1 MRSSERDRRKRRYSN
16 TAVRF
21 HRIAHAKTSE
31 IPLYTDDLPRVR
43 AGIARPCPTARARLR
58 APMADPLG

>member
-1 MRSSERDRRKRRYSN
+1 MRSSERDRRNRRYSN

-43 AGIARPCPTARARLR
+43 AGIARTRPTARARLR
-58 APMADPLG
+58 APSPDPRG